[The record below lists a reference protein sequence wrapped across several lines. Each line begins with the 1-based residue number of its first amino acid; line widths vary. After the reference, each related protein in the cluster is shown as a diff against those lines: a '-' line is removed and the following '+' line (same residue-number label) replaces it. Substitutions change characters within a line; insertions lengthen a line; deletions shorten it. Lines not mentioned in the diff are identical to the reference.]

1 MENFIVSAR
10 KYRPQNFST
19 VVGQSHITTTLKN
32 AIRNNQLAHAFLF
45 CGPRGVGKTTCARI
59 LAKTINCENLQPD
72 GEACNQCHSCVS
84 FNEGSSFNIHELD
97 AASNNSVD
105 DIRSLVEQ
113 VRFAPQAG
121 KYKIYIIDEVH
132 MLSSSAFNAFLK
144 TLEEPPSYAIF
155 ILATTEKHKI
165 LPTILSRCQIFDFKR
180 ITIQDTVDHLQEIC
194 QKEHI
199 QAEGDALHLVAQK
212 TDGCM
217 RDSLSTLDKIVS
229 FTGGK
234 LTYQNTLEHLNILDY
249 DYFFKIMDGVLQQDV
264 ASALLIFDEILQK
277 GFEGDNFLN
286 GWAEFLRNLLLCKED
301 KVLHLVEV
309 SGNLKDR
316 YRQLSGKLSPSYLI
330 TALHLLN
337 ETEINYRMA
346 RNKRLHV
353 EMALIKLCFL
363 QQAVTLVS
371 DDQTGEVVKKKLVA
385 DGSAP
390 QKLRAPIAQATPAKG
405 GQPATSASIA
415 ANEPKL
421 TIENKVP
428 AQQGSNT
435 TAQQTGTYQTA
446 SGQTGYP
453 QTGTSHSGSTQ
464 QGYTQTGS
472 SQQGTAHSG
481 ASQTGT
487 TNSPT
492 GASQS
497 GTANSGYTQNGASQS
512 GTYPHTG
519 APQSGSSKPATTVP
533 KVSGLAA
540 MKQAF
545 AATQTV
551 ETRQESIPMTLGA
564 LTVYWEEFIDRF
576 RQANK
581 MTVVSNLQLAVIS
594 MLGAEEI
601 GITSRNIV
609 QFRFMEEEKLH
620 ISQFFKD
627 KFRNNSLVLTLHLDE
642 SQQSA
647 DIGPAPLSSREKF
660 AKMIE
665 KYPLVK
671 ELKDKLNLELDF

>member
-105 DIRSLVEQ
+105 DIRTLVEQ

-199 QAEGDALHLVAQK
+199 QAEQDALHLVAQK

-229 FTGGK
+229 FTGGQ

-249 DYFFKIMDGVLQQDV
+249 DYFFRVMDAVIQQDV
-264 ASALLIFDEILQK
+264 ATALLIFDEILQK

-363 QQAVTLVS
+363 QQAVNLVS

-385 DGSAP
+385 DGAAP
-390 QKLRAPIAQATPAKG
+390 QKLRAPFAQASPAKA

-421 TIENKVP
+421 TIETPKP
-428 AQQGSNT
+428 S
-435 TAQQTGTYQTA
+435 TAPQTPSQPVQTA
-446 SGQTGYP
+446 APKPPTSGQTATAPTTTHTSNTAQATPKP
-453 QTGTSHSGSTQ
+453 QQPVTKLT
-464 QGYTQTGS
+464 
-472 SQQGTAHSG
+472 
-481 ASQTGT
+481 
-487 TNSPT
+487 
-492 GASQS
+492 
-497 GTANSGYTQNGASQS
+497 
-512 GTYPHTG
+512 
-519 APQSGSSKPATTVP
+519 
-533 KVSGLAA
+533 GLAA

-545 AATQTV
+545 AAQQQSNV
-551 ETRQESIPMTLGA
+551 PQEERIPMTAGA
-564 LTVYWEEFIDRF
+564 LSVYWDEFIDRF

-581 MTVVSNLQLAVIS
+581 MTVVSNLQLATIS
-594 MLGAEEI
+594 LVSLEEI
-601 GITSRNIV
+601 AITSRNIV
-609 QFRFMEEEKLH
+609 QFRFMEEEKLS

-627 KFRNNSLVLTLHLDE
+627 KFRNSSIVLTLLLDE
-642 SQQSA
+642 SQQTM
-647 DIGPAPLSSREKF
+647 DIGPAPLSNREKF
-660 AKMIE
+660 QKLVE

-671 ELKDKLNLELDF
+671 ELKDKLNMELDF